1 MADSNTDVNIDTTS
15 DGVVDLASVVANDIK
30 KPTDPALQY
39 DSEEDPEI
47 NSEATFTEGIKSP
60 FRTALNEESLR
71 ENFNCQKSLLDYIQS
86 LGFDMSKFDMY
97 TYISKYVPA
106 NNNWYHRTENVEDQ
120 LNKLLVSSK
129 FKQMKSILGSVVQN
143 GPQSSILAVNQSSI
157 PDVPE
162 EIDTSD
168 MSETAKMMVDNY
180 EDSAD
185 AAVSVEES
193 VNEKYKGL
201 YYTARGILTG
211 RSLRHFA
218 FLAGSG
224 GIGKSFSVKLA
235 IQDSWESS
243 VLKARGWRVVMKSGD
258 IGSSISPVV
267 AFFYTHRDNE
277 VIVLDD
283 CDGFILNKQQSVQNF
298 LKAIL
303 DQDVK
308 AVSISPTIRNK
319 VNDYINGKNR
329 QAECKISIDQNKLQE
344 NILAVSVNGKLACEE
359 KISEAD
365 AKDFGKYPSSGLSSL
380 TERMNAV
387 MHRNHFLEA
396 DEEESEE
403 ETDEELG
410 FSSQSDTPDDESEE
424 VPEEFVF
431 KSRMIM
437 ISNLFL
443 RDVNQ
448 AVRSRCDCT
457 EITLSPDEFCCR
469 LKQIIGTLKMSDDSE
484 YPGWMQEY
492 AKNEVFGDL
501 SAVLEIQKKGLSL
514 FGNTITVA
522 DGVLQFRIIPELAG
536 RWCSRCDIYCDDTG
550 GNETEDTLPDIAA
563 AIRKNFI
570 KYDLLKVL
578 HGDTRDNK

>member
-1 MADSNTDVNIDTTS
+1 MKELEIKIKDLYDFIAKKANVKPKNEKFIDVPFNLELEGKDGWEKCSSFVKKQSITDKIITEDSKSFEGAEDHMLMIDPECDSSIFVKDCDNTVKIPYMNTKISKVEKGTVIKDVYSPSMDLSHMYKDVN
-15 DGVVDLASVVANDIK
+15 
-30 KPTDPALQY
+30 
-39 DSEEDPEI
+39 
-47 NSEATFTEGIKSP
+47 
-60 FRTALNEESLR
+60 
-71 ENFNCQKSLLDYIQS
+71 
-86 LGFDMSKFDMY
+86 GFMHHN
-97 TYISKYVPA
+97 TY
-106 NNNWYHRTENVEDQ
+106 
-120 LNKLLVSSK
+120 
-129 FKQMKSILGSVVQN
+129 
-143 GPQSSILAVNQSSI
+143 
-157 PDVPE
+157 
-162 EIDTSD
+162 
-168 MSETAKMMVDNY
+168 
-180 EDSAD
+180 
-185 AAVSVEES
+185 
-193 VNEKYKGL
+193 
-201 YYTARGILTG
+201 
-211 RSLRHFA
+211 
-218 FLAGSG
+218 
-224 GIGKSFSVKLA
+224 SVKLA
-235 IQDSWESS
+235 IQDSWNNSA
-243 VLKARGWRVVMKSGD
+243 LKSKGWKVVMKSGD

-267 AFFYTHRDNE
+267 AFFYTHRENE

-319 VNDYINGKNR
+319 VNDFINGKNK
-329 QAECKISIDQNKLQE
+329 QSECKISVDQNKLQE
-344 NILAVSVNGKLACEE
+344 NILAVSVNDKLVCEE

-365 AKDFGKYPSSGLSSL
+365 AEDFGKYHTGGIKSFN
-380 TERMNAV
+380 ERMNAV

-396 DEEESEE
+396 DEAENETEE

-410 FSSQSDTPDDESEE
+410 FSSESDTPDTEDPEE
-424 VPEEFVF
+424 IPEEFVF

-457 EITLSPDEFCCR
+457 EITLTPDEFCCR
-469 LKQIIGTLKMSDDSE
+469 LKQIIHTLKMSDDSE
-484 YPGWMQEY
+484 YPDWMQEY

-550 GNETEDTLPDIAA
+550 GNETEETLPDIAA

-578 HGDTRDNK
+578 HGDIRDTKN